1 MKTVPDDF
9 PDEGCSKVQTQN
21 VTMSGQMWVNLHQS
35 P

>member
-1 MKTVPDDF
+1 MKTMPDDF
-9 PDEGCSKVQTQN
+9 PDGGYSEVQTQN